1 MQNLLSQKQA
11 WERFGRML
19 DNLEKRLE
27 RTNEIQ
33 EQAEKFTQKALKEFN
48 GEIAA
53 HHDEMSDREHSQV
66 NGGEPIFYKG
76 KNITALGG
84 GSPAEKTKLIAQ
96 ALFSG
101 EELVKIVIDPQKTLK
116 PGAERQPADAE
127 RTILYKKAVQV
138 VLGEN
143 YNEDVYRRTL
153 KLVNQSS
160 IDKKNKASKR
170 KLDNNE
176 I

>member
-33 EQAEKFTQKALKEFN
+33 EQAKKFTQKAFKEFN

-76 KNITALGG
+76 KT
-84 GSPAEKTKLIAQ
+84 SQRSE
-96 ALFSG
+96 
-101 EELVKIVIDPQKTLK
+101 VDPQLR
-116 PGAERQPADAE
+116 RQNLLHKRFSVE
-127 RTILYKKAVQV
+127 
-138 VLGEN
+138 
-143 YNEDVYRRTL
+143 
-153 KLVNQSS
+153 
-160 IDKKNKASKR
+160 KNW
-170 KLDNNE
+170 
-176 I
+176 